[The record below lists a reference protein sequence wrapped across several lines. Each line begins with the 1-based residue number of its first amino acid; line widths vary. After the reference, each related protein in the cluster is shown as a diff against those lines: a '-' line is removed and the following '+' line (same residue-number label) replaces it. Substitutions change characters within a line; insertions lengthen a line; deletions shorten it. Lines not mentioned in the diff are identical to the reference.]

1 MKTDIWVECYIKI
14 TNFLRN
20 CKRIFLSKYLYSVT
34 WRSLARFDI
43 ENSLISVE
51 TLTFG
56 ERRFFQRVSVVWKC
70 HDFFVSL
77 R

>member
-1 MKTDIWVECYIKI
+1 MKTDIWVKCYIKI

-20 CKRIFLSKYLYSVT
+20 CKLIFLSKYLYSAT
-34 WRSLARFDI
+34 WRVLARFDKRKMKYQAK
-43 ENSLISVE
+43 

-56 ERRFFQRVSVVWKC
+56 ERRFFQRVVAVWKC
-70 HDFFVSL
+70 HYFFVSL

>member
-1 MKTDIWVECYIKI
+1 MKTDIWVKYYIKI

-20 CKRIFLSKYLYSVT
+20 CKLIFLSNYLHSAT
-34 WRSLARFDI
+34 WRDLAHFDI

-51 TLTFG
+51 TLTFE
-56 ERRFFQRVSVVWKC
+56 ERRFFQRVVDVWKC

>member
-1 MKTDIWVECYIKI
+1 MKTDIWVKCYIKI

-20 CKRIFLSKYLYSVT
+20 CKLIFLSKYLYSAT
-34 WRSLARFDI
+34 WRDLARFDKRKMKYQ
-43 ENSLISVE
+43 VK

-56 ERRFFQRVSVVWKC
+56 ERRFLRYMSNIWKC
-70 HDFFVSL
+70 QDFFVSL

>member
-1 MKTDIWVECYIKI
+1 MKTDIWVKYYIKI

-20 CKRIFLSKYLYSVT
+20 CKLIFLSKYLYSVT
-34 WRSLARFDI
+34 WRVLARFDKRKMKYQAK
-43 ENSLISVE
+43 

-56 ERRFFQRVSVVWKC
+56 ERRFLRYMSNIWKC
-70 HDFFVSL
+70 QDFFVSL